1 MNDRRKSS
9 RNGKEE
15 YFREELNGKRLNDWE
30 DICIAVGSHS
40 NRQNSC
46 GTLYRL
52 VADGIGDGP
61 PKVVFGTNNNQR
73 YGIKEFIELYRSGS
87 TEAYSKEFKSR

>member
-1 MNDRRKSS
+1 MNERRKSS

-15 YFREELNGKRLNDWE
+15 HFREDVNAQGLDNWE
-30 DICIAVGSHS
+30 DVCFAVGSHS
-40 NRQNSC
+40 NRQNSG

-61 PKVVFGTNNNQR
+61 PKVGFSTNNNQR
-73 YGIKEFIELYRSGS
+73 YGIKLYRSGS
-87 TEAYSKEFKSR
+87 TEAYSEEFQRH